1 MERTLKKQMQDN
13 TKKKIIAVAT
23 NLFLTKGYEDTR
35 ISDIIEGL
43 GLTKGAIYHHF
54 NSKEDIFNAVVE
66 EIGNKNIQLFD
77 EIKNDSSLT
86 GVEKLSKIV
95 HASFNNENIDMI
107 IGISPNLLDSPKLL
121 SSFIKEI
128 NDVTIPDYIYPIIK
142 EGVEDGSIHSKHPA
156 ELAEMIAV
164 LLNIWLNP
172 LILKNE
178 TSSIYYKIEIMN
190 EALGKFNIQLFD
202 SLLMEKIKSKKE
214 N

>member
-190 EALGKFNIQLFD
+190 EALEKFNIQLFD

>member
-1 MERTLKKQMQDN
+1 M
-13 TKKKIIAVAT
+13 
-23 NLFLTKGYEDTR
+23 FLTKGYEDTR

-190 EALGKFNIQLFD
+190 EALEKFNIQLFD